1 MINSTK
7 LLPNRIGRDSSLL
20 SDRSAINLDTT
31 RKKLVNIDGLLKE
44 KLVLS
49 KVREGIKKQ
58 DEERVKRLRM
68 ETFLERD
75 DDDDICYNDNDDVD
89 V

>member
-49 KVREGIKKQ
+49 KVREGKQNTYNNRERISSWRWSPQWNQFEYKKT
-58 DEERVKRLRM
+58 DG
-68 ETFLERD
+68 
-75 DDDDICYNDNDDVD
+75 
-89 V
+89 

>member
-49 KVREGIKKQ
+49 IVREGIK
-58 DEERVKRLRM
+58 
-68 ETFLERD
+68 
-75 DDDDICYNDNDDVD
+75 
-89 V
+89 